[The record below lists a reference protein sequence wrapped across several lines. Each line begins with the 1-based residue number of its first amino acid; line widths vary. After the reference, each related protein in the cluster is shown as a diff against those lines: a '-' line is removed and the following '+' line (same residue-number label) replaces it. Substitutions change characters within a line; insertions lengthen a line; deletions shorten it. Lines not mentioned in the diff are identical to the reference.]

1 MGSRVSQHILKGLS
15 IFERAR
21 PASAPA
27 RPARGQRA
35 WDLGVNVISSRRASP
50 STQTVDQLAVLH
62 AHKVHVHVR
71 LEGSPSVAL
80 LLRRLERSA
89 SSSLSSTFQ
98 TVSQYKHLTCIWRHA
113 LHC

>member
-1 MGSRVSQHILKGLS
+1 MGDLRFRNISYIVIS

-21 PASAPA
+21 PAPAPA

-62 AHKVHVHVR
+62 AHKYIYMYAER
-71 LEGSPSVAL
+71 AL
-80 LLRRLERSA
+80 LPLPFFFGD
-89 SSSLSSTFQ
+89 LSGARP
-98 TVSQYKHLTCIWRHA
+98 RH
-113 LHC
+113 